1 MRTSCA
7 CASAGCWKVSDPA
20 GSGAGSAAPA
30 SLEPLVDGMVGKL
43 GDLAGMLRAQG
54 TRVGVGELLGAVQGL
69 QVIDCSSR
77 EDVRLALR
85 VVLCSQHVDL
95 ERFDLAFNAVFGD
108 GRVPLDR
115 EDPLEAL
122 GQIERPSPVMGVP
135 NPGGALSQDEAP
147 EIVPAAWSDIE
158 LLHDKDFARYTDA
171 EMALARELIHRLAQR
186 HPTRLSRRTRP
197 SRRREHVPDLRATVY
212 SSLRTA
218 GEPLHRR
225 WRAPTQRPRQV
236 VLVCDVSGS
245 MAPYARMLMQ
255 YMHACVAAQRRVEAF
270 VFGTRLTRVTQELA
284 GRDHDR
290 ALERAA
296 AAVTDF
302 SGGTRIGA
310 AIAELNR
317 VHGRRIGRGAVVIV
331 LSDGWDRGEPAQL
344 DVEMARLRRAAFR
357 LVWLNPLAAHPDYQP
372 LARGMQ
378 AAVPHTDRLLAG
390 NSLASLEELA
400 TILEEM

>member
-1 MRTSCA
+1 MSEA
-7 CASAGCWKVSDPA
+7 PA
-20 GSGAGSAAPA
+20 GASSAPLDGEPPA
-30 SLEPLVDGMVGKL
+30 SLEPLADAVVEKL
-43 GDLAGMLRAQG
+43 GDLTAVLRAQG
-54 TRVGVGELLGAVQGL
+54 TRVGVGELLVAVRCL
-69 QVIDCSSR
+69 EEVDCASR
-77 EDVRLALR
+77 EEVRMALR

-95 ERFDLAFNAVFGD
+95 ERFDLAFTAVFGD
-108 GRVPLDR
+108 GRVALDGA
-115 EDPLEAL
+115 DPLGAL
-122 GQIERPSPVMGVP
+122 GHIERPAPVMGLADA
-135 NPGGALSQDEAP
+135 GGRAAEEAS
-147 EIVPAAWSDIE
+147 ELVPAAWSDVE
-158 LLHDKDFARYTDA
+158 LLREKDFSRYTES
-171 EMALARELIHRLAQR
+171 EMALARELIHRLARR

-197 SRRREHVPDLRATVY
+197 SRRRQHVPDLRATLH

-245 MAPYARMLMQ
+245 MAPYARMLLQ

-270 VFGTRLTRVTQELA
+270 AFGTRLTRITQELA
-284 GRDHDR
+284 GRDHDL
-290 ALERAA
+290 ALDRAA
-296 AAVTDF
+296 AVVTDF

-317 VHGRRIGRGAVVIV
+317 THGRRIGRGAVVIV
-331 LSDGWDRGEPAQL
+331 LSDGWDRGEPEQL
-344 DVEMARLRRAAFR
+344 DAEMARLRLAAYR

-400 TILEEM
+400 TMLEEM